1 MYKRQGTCKDLV
13 MSPIFVLFHCARSL
27 HLTNPKEFFL
37 HCMNAHTYRTVLL
50 CVYAVNILATI
61 GLFVTPHT
69 SEHAY
74 LSKLSCHL
82 SHV

>member
-1 MYKRQGTCKDLV
+1 
-13 MSPIFVLFHCARSL
+13 MSPIFVLFRCARSL
-27 HLTNPKEFFL
+27 HLTKPKEFSFY
-37 HCMNAHTYRTVLL
+37 CMNAHTYTTVLL
-50 CVYAVNILATI
+50 CVYAVSILAMI